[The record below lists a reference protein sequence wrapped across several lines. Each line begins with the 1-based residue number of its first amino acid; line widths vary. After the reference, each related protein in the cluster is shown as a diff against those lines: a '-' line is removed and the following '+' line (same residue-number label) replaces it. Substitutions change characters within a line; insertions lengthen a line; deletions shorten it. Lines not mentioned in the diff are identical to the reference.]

1 MNVEEKKIQDQPFV
15 GPLIDQ
21 AIENHTRMQSL
32 LWKTNPIIIPVLNY
46 RRLWAFQVVPV
57 IKNLPANAGDIRHA
71 VRSLGW
77 EDALE
82 EGTATHSSI
91 LAWRIPMGREAWR
104 ATVHS
109 ITESDMTQMTRHLCT
124 ISRVK
129 QGYRFFLTYNG
140 VPDKSTIS

>member
-57 IKNLPANAGDIRHA
+57 IKNLPANAGDIRH
-71 VRSLGW
+71 
-77 EDALE
+77 E

-109 ITESDMTQMTRHLCT
+109 ITESDMTQVTRHLCT